1 MSYFEGLSPS
11 KVRHFFGDTVYF
23 SSSLYPENGIMISCL
38 DDVIA
43 AIRVYTDHAHMGNDG
58 ITSNQLFSF
67 TIYCP
72 NLLSSK
78 IQNILQILFWNI
90 LINDK
95 DLKDAQS

>member
-1 MSYFEGLSPS
+1 
-11 KVRHFFGDTVYF
+11 
-23 SSSLYPENGIMISCL
+23 MISCL

-43 AIRVYTDHAHMGNDG
+43 AILVYTDHAHMGNDG

-67 TIYCP
+67 TIYYP

-78 IQNILQILFWNI
+78 IQNILQILFLNI
-90 LINDK
+90 LISDK

>member
-1 MSYFEGLSPS
+1 
-11 KVRHFFGDTVYF
+11 
-23 SSSLYPENGIMISCL
+23 MISCL

-78 IQNILQILFWNI
+78 IQNILQILFLNN
-90 LINDK
+90 LISDK